1 MSVTEL
7 VSQPEMF
14 ALNADAP
21 RNMYSMFVTELVS
34 QSEMSALNADAPL
47 NIYPMSVTELVSQRE
62 MSALN
67 ADAPENIYPMSVT
80 DLVSHPEMSAMNAH
94 LSRNKPLPSFSS
106 KAIMSVTKLTSQSG
120 ISSHPATPHRAVEGS
135 PQPES
140 SAGPQ
145 HATPVLSCFRQLST
159 AVLRSAPFANG
170 TASAP

>member
-7 VSQPEMF
+7 VSHSEMS

-21 RNMYSMFVTELVS
+21 ENIRPMFVTELVS

-62 MSALN
+62 MSA
-67 ADAPENIYPMSVT
+67 
-80 DLVSHPEMSAMNAH
+80 MNAH
-94 LSRNKPLPSFSS
+94 LLLNKPFP
-106 KAIMSVTKLTSQSG
+106 SVTKLTSQSG

-159 AVLRSAPFANG
+159 AVLRSVPFANG